1 MNQTI
6 TTLIFTF
13 IGFGIYQ
20 LIKWS
25 LFKKCKLK
33 RHKNLQ
39 FLRNMGAGGS
49 RWRCKACGEM
59 FFKDINIK
67 KGKGISEIILSQYK

>member
-1 MNQTI
+1 MDQT
-6 TTLIFTF
+6 LFNLLLWF
-13 IGFGIYQ
+13 IGVGIYQ

-25 LFKKCKLK
+25 LFKKCKFK

-59 FFKDINIK
+59 FFKNIYVK
-67 KGKGISEIILSQYK
+67 KDKGISEIILSQ